1 MRNLACSVTIKFNG
15 RTYYRNTDSN
25 GYASLKISVRAKTY
39 IAYASYNGCT
49 IKNKIVVKPRLI
61 TKNVAVKRSKTF
73 TFTAKLLSTSG
84 KIMKNKVITI
94 KFKSKTYKAR
104 TNYKGIAA
112 VKLKSG
118 AKIGKFTVLTSYG
131 SLKNSNKITVKK

>member
-1 MRNLACSVTIKFNG
+1 
-15 RTYYRNTDSN
+15 
-25 GYASLKISVRAKTY
+25 
-39 IAYASYNGCT
+39 
-49 IKNKIVVKPRLI
+49 
-61 TKNVAVKRSKTF
+61 
-73 TFTAKLLSTSG
+73 
-84 KIMKNKVITI
+84 MKNKVITI